1 MSGGGP
7 DPITHARA
15 VVRSRLPGYR
25 IDTVV
30 KLGAGLE
37 NVAYE
42 VNGDLIVRFSV
53 APDPAGRAA
62 AVQREAGVL
71 EIVATVS
78 PLAVPRPVFVAAEL
92 GCLAY
97 HKVAGTPLL
106 DLPQPDRAVLAAS
119 VGTELGR
126 FLSVLNALPVDR
138 MRELA
143 GVDDEPF
150 EGWRADAAD
159 LYGTVA
165 EAIPEASHSAISA
178 FLRDRPPVEDHPL
191 VFSHNDLGIEHVLI
205 DPNTG
210 AVSGI
215 IDWSDV
221 AIVDPAFDIGLLY
234 RDLGPV
240 ALAAAVSSYRT
251 GGDDREDANL
261 VERAT
266 FYARCSVFEDLSYG
280 LRFGWPAYTEKSLAA
295 LTWLFP

>member
-1 MSGGGP
+1 MSGAGR
-7 DPITHARA
+7 DRIAETRA

-25 IDTVV
+25 IESVV

-53 APDPAGRAA
+53 APDADGRAA
-62 AVQREAGVL
+62 AVQREAAVL
-71 EIVATVS
+71 EAVATVS
-78 PLAVPRPVFVAAEL
+78 PLPVPKPVFVVTEL

-97 HKVAGTPLL
+97 RKVTGVPLL
-106 DLPQPDRAVLAAS
+106 ELPRSDRAELAAS
-119 VGTELGR
+119 VGAELGR

-138 MRELA
+138 MSELV
-143 GVDDEPF
+143 GLDDQPF

-159 LYGTVA
+159 LYGAVG
-165 EAIPEASHSAISA
+165 EAIPKAFHLAIGA
-178 FLRDRPPVEDHPL
+178 FLRAPPPAEDHPL
-191 VFSHNDLGIEHVLI
+191 VFSHNDLGVEHVLV

-221 AIVDPAFDIGLLY
+221 AIVDPAYDLGLIY
-234 RDLGPV
+234 RDLGPE
-240 ALAAAVSSYRT
+240 ALEAALSGYRA
-251 GGDDREDANL
+251 GGSGDANL

-280 LRFGWPAYTEKSLAA
+280 LRFGWPAYSEKSLTA

>member
-1 MSGGGP
+1 MSGAGP
-7 DPITHARA
+7 DLITDVRA

-25 IDTVV
+25 IDTIVR
-30 KLGAGLE
+30 LGAGLE

-71 EIVATVS
+71 EIVDSVS
-78 PLAVPRPVFVAAEL
+78 PLAVPKPVFVATEL

-97 HKVAGTPLL
+97 RKVLGIPLL
-106 DLPQPDRAVLAAS
+106 DLPQSDRSDLAAS

-138 MRELA
+138 MRELVD
-143 GVDDEPF
+143 VDDQPF

-165 EAIPEASHSAISA
+165 QAIPEAFQSAIGA
-178 FLRDRPPVEDHPL
+178 FLRAPPSTEDHPL
-191 VFSHNDLGIEHVLI
+191 VFSHNDLGIEHVLV

-210 AVSGI
+210 AISGI

-221 AIVDPAFDIGLLY
+221 AIVDPAFDIGLIY

-240 ALAAAVSSYRT
+240 ALAAAVSSYRA
-251 GGDDREDANL
+251 GGNHAEDANL

-280 LRFGWPAYTEKSLAA
+280 LRFGWPAYTGKSLAA
-295 LTWLFP
+295 LAWLFP